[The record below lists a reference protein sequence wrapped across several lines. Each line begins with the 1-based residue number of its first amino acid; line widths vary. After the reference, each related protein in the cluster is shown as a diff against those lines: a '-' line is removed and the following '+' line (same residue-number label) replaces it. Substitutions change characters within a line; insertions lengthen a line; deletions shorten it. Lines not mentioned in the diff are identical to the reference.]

1 MCSILNVFINI
12 QQVNSC
18 EMFVALFMQAFTSGI
33 QWISIYKLSNC
44 GEKKNKKQK
53 TKKAPTVGSESYL
66 KLALKIVK
74 LSAPRSCLFTWD
86 RGQIA
91 CIFSVAI
98 WTQGVA
104 EQRNQN
110 CYQFVYYNKK
120 CHDSYLELHGFSVS
134 FVAVGKLQVGI
145 VSSVIKGEERE
156 RVSAS
161 K

>member
-1 MCSILNVFINI
+1 MKCLLPFSCKHSPLCNA
-12 QQVNSC
+12 VN
-18 EMFVALFMQAFTSGI
+18 FYLQTS
-33 QWISIYKLSNC
+33 KLQ
-44 GEKKNKKQK
+44 KKNKKPKNQTPK
-53 TKKAPTVGSESYL
+53 NKKAPTVRSESYL

-134 FVAVGKLQVGI
+134 SVAVGKLQVGF